1 MLVRAIWLSW
11 EESVMKS
18 IDYIHDFEQWQSG
31 FSFSLPIKVRFS
43 ETDLYGHV
51 NNTSVFI
58 YFEEARIEYLNS
70 LGLFKELGQDELG
83 FVVADLQC
91 NYLRQMYFN
100 EIIHFYV
107 KVESVGNTSFDI
119 HYMAKNEKGEIT
131 LTGRGRLVTIDLIK
145 QKPQIIPSDMRIVLE
160 AEMKNN
166 N

>member
-1 MLVRAIWLSW
+1 MTLN
-11 EESVMKS
+11 
-18 IDYIHDFEQWQSG
+18 SG
-31 FSFSLPIKVRFS
+31 SQAFHFHYQLKYAS

-145 QKPQIIPSDMRIVLE
+145 TETTNHPF
-160 AEMKNN
+160 
-166 N
+166 